1 MVSQAPDERLTG
13 VRFTL
18 GLPNNDFA
26 SDSLL
31 EREAADN
38 RLRRGSTPRR
48 STKITGGLALVKQAR
63 TVGSIPIPSTKICSS
78 AAIDHNLCYGTE
90 VMGPCVNPSQTH

>member
-1 MVSQAPDERLTG
+1 MTEVDWVRLPYPVPNTTWSHRLVVSQAPDERFTG

-38 RLRRGSTPRR
+38 RLQRGSTPRR

-63 TVGSIPIPSTKICSS
+63 TVGSIPIPST
-78 AAIDHNLCYGTE
+78 NLQLGS
-90 VMGPCVNPSQTH
+90 N